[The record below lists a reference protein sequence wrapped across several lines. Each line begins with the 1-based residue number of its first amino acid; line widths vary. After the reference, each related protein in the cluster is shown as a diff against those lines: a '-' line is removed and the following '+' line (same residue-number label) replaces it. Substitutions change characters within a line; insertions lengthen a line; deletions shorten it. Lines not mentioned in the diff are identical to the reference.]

1 MQKETVSL
9 KVGKEDLYLETGELA
24 RQADSAILVRYGG
37 TVVLVSVCFS
47 KQVKE
52 GINFLPL
59 TVEYQEKTYAAGRI
73 PGGFFKREGRPSESE
88 TLVARLIDRPLRP
101 LFNKNIRNEIQIIAI
116 VLSSDGS
123 NDPDI
128 LSVIAASTAVCA
140 SGVPF
145 AGPVGA
151 CRVGRINGEF
161 ILNPTYEEL
170 QNSSLDVVVVGTR
183 DNVVMLEASAKEE
196 TDDIMFAAIEFGLKQ
211 IPAIIDLQ
219 EELLKKIKKP
229 ALEITLQQEDENLLA
244 LISEEKKQEIRK
256 ASLIAKKED
265 SEEAKKEITQELI
278 DKYCTDDSGIKEYQ
292 VRDLIAKIQEEGLR
306 SFILKEKKRSD
317 GRKFDEVRQINC
329 SVSVLPRTH
338 GSSIFT
344 RGQTQSLAVTTLGTR
359 SDEQMVEALEGKTYE
374 SFLLHYSFPPFS
386 VGEVS
391 PMRAPSRREIGHGA
405 LARKSLA
412 SIMPSKEEFPYTI
425 RVVSEILESNGSSSM
440 ATVCAA
446 TLSLMDAGVPIKA
459 PVAGVALGLIKEGDD
474 IAILT
479 DISGGEDH
487 FGDMDFK
494 IAGTKKGITAI
505 QLDLKIQG
513 IDLSII
519 KKTIEQSRQARHI
532 ILDKIAETLDA
543 PRKSLSSYAPR
554 IEILKIN
561 PEKIGELIGP
571 GGKTIKKI
579 INTTGVTI
587 DIEDDGSVL
596 VGSEKE
602 ENLKAALDIIHGLVE
617 QAEVGKI
624 YAGRITKITNFG
636 AFCEILPGKEGLIHI
651 SEVADKYVKDITTV
665 LKVGDEV
672 KVKLVE
678 IDELG
683 RLNLSIKKARNDS

>member
-9 KVGKEDLYLETGELA
+9 KIGKEDLYLETGELA
-24 RQADSAILVRYGG
+24 RQADSSILVRYGG

-47 KQVKE
+47 KEPKPGV
-52 GINFLPL
+52 NFLPL

-116 VLSSDGS
+116 VVSSDGS

-128 LSVIAASTAVCA
+128 LSVIGASAAVSSC
-140 SGVPF
+140 GVPF
-145 AGPVGA
+145 TGPVGA

-161 ILNPTYEEL
+161 IVNPTYEEI
-170 QNSSLDVVVVGTR
+170 QNSTLDVIVVGSK
-183 DNVVMLEASAKEE
+183 DNIVMMEASGKEE
-196 TDDIMFAAIEFGLKQ
+196 SDDVMFAAIEFGLKQ
-211 IPAIIDLQ
+211 LPPIIDLQ

-229 ALEITLQQEDENLLA
+229 ALEITLQEDDENLMA
-244 LISEEKKQEIRK
+244 SISEEEKQEIRK
-256 ASLIAKKED
+256 AALFANKAEN
-265 SEEAKKEITQELI
+265 EEATKKITQEII
-278 DKYCTDDSGIKEYQ
+278 DKLCTEDSGIEEYQ
-292 VRDLIAKIQEEGLR
+292 VKDLVSKIQEEGLR
-306 SFILKEKKRSD
+306 SFILKEKKRAD
-317 GRKFDEVRQINC
+317 GRKFEEIRQINC

-359 SDEQMVEALEGKTYE
+359 SDEQMIEALEGKTYE

-405 LARKSLA
+405 LARKALVSV
-412 SIMPSKEEFPYTI
+412 MPSKDEFPYTV

-440 ATVCAA
+440 ASVCAA

-459 PVAGVALGLIKEGDD
+459 PVAGVALGLVKEGENF
-474 IAILT
+474 AILT

-513 IDLSII
+513 ISLSII
-519 KKTIEQSRQARHI
+519 KKAIEQSRQARHI
-532 ILDKIAETLDA
+532 ILDKISETLDA

-579 INTTGVTI
+579 INTTGVSI

-596 VGSEKE
+596 VGSDKE
-602 ENLKAALDIIHGLVE
+602 DKLKAALDIIHGLVE
-617 QAEVGKI
+617 EPEVGTI
-624 YAGRITKITNFG
+624 YNGRITKITNFG

-651 SEVADKYVKDITTV
+651 SEVSDKYVKDINTV
-665 LKVGDEV
+665 LKVGDEI

-683 RLNLSIKKARNDS
+683 RLNLSIKKARNDT